1 LQLRAKKYNLIP
13 GEKMKKIAVIVLFVG
28 MVLMVLF
35 SPVFAG
41 GDQNVGETGEGATN
55 QIGCSS
61 QPCASEAPKPQN
73 QFYGDYVLEKP

>member
-1 LQLRAKKYNLIP
+1 
-13 GEKMKKIAVIVLFVG
+13 MKKIVVIVLFVG
-28 MVLMVLF
+28 MVLLALS

-61 QPCASEAPKPQN
+61 QPCASDAPQPQN
-73 QFYGDYVLEKP
+73 QNNGDYVLKKP